1 MSESLDVREWTGGWD
16 YTNLTAIGAVMLVV
30 SFILLFLVNG
40 LQRWSE
46 LRIGKRN

>member
-1 MSESLDVREWTGGWD
+1 VPLLIVIRLQEFHYADA
-16 YTNLTAIGAVMLVV
+16 TAIGAVMLVV